1 MPFGVGTSST
11 VNTDVF
17 GGTSGILILPAR
29 VKRVI
34 LTPEEYPDDYRQ
46 RGESASL
53 GGIKFEFTNNSTN
66 QNEAKDDFALPYNSN
81 HKNIPQ
87 KNEIVTILALPNT
100 ESSTNKV
107 SFSYYYLPSVNIWNS
122 PHVNAVPDEALTSQ
136 GTPPSQRKNY
146 RDVEQGS
153 SRVLTDKP
161 TTLLF
166 DNNFTERSTVRNI
179 PYFPGDNI
187 LEGSFGN
194 HIRLGSTC
202 VRESLPNTW
211 STKGIG
217 SNGDPI
223 ITIQNGQ
230 YPTDT
235 SPWEPLSENINLD
248 DSSIYLTSTQ
258 KINIEPPTYLNYS
271 YNGEN
276 TPEDPD
282 QFTQPQI
289 LLNSNRVSLFSRES
303 SLISAPKVHITG
315 ETVNMDMTGAFTV
328 YANRVNLGSGNPDEL
343 QPALKGDQTQA
354 LLDEILFTLK
364 RLVEACAT
372 ATGTVP
378 IASLQKFALENST
391 RIQKLNT
398 STIKSDDTFIV

>member
-11 VNTDVF
+11 INTDIL
-17 GGTSGILILPAR
+17 GGNSGILLLPAR

-34 LTPEEYPDDYRQ
+34 LTPEEYPEDYRQ
-46 RGESASL
+46 RGEFASL

-66 QNEAKDDFALPYNSN
+66 QNEAKDNFALPYNSN

-122 PHVNAVPDEALTSQ
+122 PHVNAVPDEALTSG

-161 TTLLF
+161 TTLTF
-166 DNNFTERSTVRNI
+166 DNNFTERSTVRNV

-187 LEGSFGN
+187 LEGTFGN
-194 HIRLGSTC
+194 HIRLSSTC
-202 VRESLPNTW
+202 DRESLPNTW
-211 STKGIG
+211 STPGIG

-230 YPTDT
+230 YLTDT
-235 SPWEPLSENINLD
+235 NPWEPLSEDINLD
-248 DSSIYLTSTQ
+248 SSSIYLTSTQ
-258 KINIEPPTYLNYS
+258 KISIESTSYLNSS

-276 TPEDPD
+276 VPVNPEEY
-282 QFTQPQI
+282 TQPQI
-289 LLNSNRVSLFSRES
+289 LLNSNRVSLFGRDS
-303 SLISAPKVHITG
+303 SIISAPKVHVTG
-315 ETVNMDMTGAFTV
+315 ETINLDSTGAFTV
-328 YANRVNLGSGNPDEL
+328 YASRVNLGSGNPNEL

-354 LLDEILFTLK
+354 LLDEILSTLK
-364 RLVEACAT
+364 QLVQACAT

-378 IASLQKFALENST
+378 IASLQKFAAENIT